1 MSRLGIGS
9 KESESCDLS
18 FTQRARKAVEDLVR
32 PAMLPVFNYIRNLE
46 KENILSE
53 LMLKNCRHLFN

>member
-18 FTQRARKAVEDLVR
+18 FTQGARKAVEDLDK
-32 PAMLPVFNYIRNLE
+32 PAMLPVVNYIRNLE
-46 KENILSE
+46 KEKVLSE
-53 LMLKNCRHLFN
+53 LMLRNYRHLFN

>member
-18 FTQRARKAVEDLVR
+18 FTQRARKAVEDLVKL
-32 PAMLPVFNYIRNLE
+32 AMLPVVNYIRNLE

-53 LMLKNCRHLFN
+53 LMLKNYRHLFN